1 MKTDEPLPE
10 LFPDLPPV
18 TDRQPV
24 LKLYCTKANYRQ
36 SCQQR
41 WGRIALRDAL
51 DNWENFE
58 ELRETFTTWCEHYRR
73 DPMMY
78 VGQKAHNPDG
88 TLTSM
93 VYVMQSAL
101 APDKSHLHPCLDF
114 EEHFQTVFIRRG
126 LLIYLTLL
134 LQEAPGGAAKIKN
147 P

>member
-1 MKTDEPLPE
+1 MKNDAPIIGE
-10 LFPDLPPV
+10 LFPGLPPETV
-18 TDRQPV
+18 PQPV
-24 LKLYCTKANYRQ
+24 KPHCTKANYRQ

-51 DNWENFE
+51 DNWEDFE

-93 VYVMQSAL
+93 VYVMQAAL

-114 EEHFQTVFIRRG
+114 EEHFQTCFIRRG

-134 LQEAPGGAAKIKN
+134 LQEIQTPKKI
-147 P
+147 